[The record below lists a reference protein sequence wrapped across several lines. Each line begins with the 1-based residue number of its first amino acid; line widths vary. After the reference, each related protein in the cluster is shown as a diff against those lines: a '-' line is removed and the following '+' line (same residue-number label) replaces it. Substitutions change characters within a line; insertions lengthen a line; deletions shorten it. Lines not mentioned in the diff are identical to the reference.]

1 MKAARWYG
9 KEDVRIEDVQ
19 DPKPGKKEV
28 KIEIKY
34 CGICGSDLHYYQ
46 VGQIDKGP
54 KLKLAQILGHEIS
67 GEIVELGQDVEDWKI
82 SDRVTVDAKYYCREC
97 YYCKRNMESSCV
109 HRVWIGEE
117 SGNGGFAEY
126 ISVPTYMLYRLP
138 ENMSYEEGAFVEA
151 ASIGIQGIA
160 MLEEKKGNI
169 TKEDIGVVVG
179 AGPIGNTTMQALKAT
194 GMKSLYVVEMLKYR
208 IELAKKLGADEVLN
222 PKEVNV
228 KKAIYDLTNGRG
240 VDFAFECG
248 GTESSLQTCIDI
260 TKPGGTIISIALHE
274 NPVTLFFTRVP
285 NYFLS
290 IIGTTGGVKRDY
302 VRAID
307 LISEGKMDIN
317 SLISSKIKLDD
328 LIEKGFKEL
337 ISRKESHMKIL
348 VAPK

>member
-9 KEDVRIEDVQ
+9 KEDVRIEEIE

-138 ENMSYEEGAFVEA
+138 ENMSHEEGAFVEPLG
-151 ASIGIQGIA
+151 IGTFSVI
-160 MLEEKKGNI
+160 
-169 TKEDIGVVVG
+169 DIGGVKEKEVNIAAVVG
-179 AGPIGNTTMQALKAT
+179 AGPIGNLQMQVLKAI
-194 GMKSLYVVEMLKYR
+194 GIKSVYVIEMIKTR
-208 IELAKKLGADEVLN
+208 CELAKKLGADEVLN

-348 VAPK
+348 VSPK